1 MLLLE
6 NENQEDELI
15 FGSDFVSPNA
25 RMRREALTNE
35 QVTKQ
40 TKYSGIVVQHATQ
53 TFEDDI
59 ELGTGEVRHCTLSGT
74 SYHLPFKVK
83 YDVREP
89 SMVIANLDFEVDI
102 EMQLAVGSTLQ
113 K

>member
-15 FGSDFVSPNA
+15 FGTDFVSPNA
-25 RMRREALTNE
+25 RMRREALANE

-40 TKYSGIVVQHATQ
+40 TEYSGIVVQHATQ

-59 ELGTGEVRHCTLSGT
+59 ESGIGEVRHCTLSGT
-74 SYHLPFKVK
+74 SFHLPFKVK

-89 SMVIANLDFEVDI
+89 SMVIANLDFDVDI
-102 EMQLAVGSTLQ
+102 EMQLAVGNTLQ